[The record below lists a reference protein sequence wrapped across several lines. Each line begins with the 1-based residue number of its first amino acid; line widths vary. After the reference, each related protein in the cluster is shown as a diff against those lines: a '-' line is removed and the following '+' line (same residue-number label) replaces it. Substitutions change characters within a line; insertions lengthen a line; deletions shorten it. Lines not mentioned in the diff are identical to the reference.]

1 MWIENSALATTT
13 VLNKTDWRIRTTCN
27 ICNPCILVM
36 RAIARSFSMLWKIFF
51 YLIIDEGVVN
61 QIIIIIIFFFTVV

>member
-13 VLNKTDWRIRTTCN
+13 VLNKTDWRIRTD
-27 ICNPCILVM
+27 ICNPCILVA
-36 RAIARSFSMLWKIFF
+36 RARARSFSMLLKIFF

-61 QIIIIIIFFFTVV
+61 QIIIIIFFFTVV